1 VELWKAV
8 MEKWSN
14 ELKKKELSS
23 LQIHKPKILLHL
35 KKHMSLT
42 SNIDG
47 LILIQL
53 NHQVSGI
60 WNENKI

>member
-1 VELWKAV
+1 MPVRESGTLEGCYGEEIKQI
-8 MEKWSN
+8 
-14 ELKKKELSS
+14 KKKELSS
-23 LQIHKPKILLHL
+23 LQIHKPKILLQL

-60 WNENKI
+60 